1 MSSVVAVPA
10 SYAQERF
17 WFLEQLAGGPPPHTM
32 HLALELTG
40 PLDVPAFHAAL
51 QRVVARHESLR
62 TTLRPVGGRPRQVI
76 ADELAVALPVID
88 IGPGE
93 VEAHAAEHARRAF
106 DGPLVRSEMLRIAP
120 DRHVWLLAVHHAIC
134 DGWSV
139 GVLLDEL
146 SAAYRGAELPP
157 LQLQYA
163 DHALWQRALVE
174 RGELDRGIAY
184 WAQSLAGAPPLLELP
199 VDRRRPS
206 VRGYQGALLAV
217 DPPPA
222 ALSRLARELRATPY
236 TAMLA
241 AFALLL
247 HRVSGAEDL
256 VIGTTHAGRDRPETE
271 ALIGCFANTLP
282 LRVQV
287 RPREG
292 FRDLLARARETV
304 LAAHEHASVPFDR
317 IVHAVNPTRTPG
329 HNPLFQVM
337 LDAEPLSSGRLHLD
351 GIEIT
356 PLTVLDRRVSLFDLS
371 LTVTGDAHL
380 LAEYSTELFETPTA
394 TSLLACLRPLL
405 SAAVTHPT
413 RPITELPL
421 LDTHD
426 RARILATPP
435 SVPRP
440 TPEPC
445 TTSALQPT
453 PDQKMSGGSPL
464 TPESRMPSVLR
475 ASPEPC
481 TPSAPWFTPELR
493 GPGDPR
499 PAPELRTRNALRS
512 APQPHTPSASPLTP
526 EPRTSSAPRLALEPP
541 TPSPVAVMSGSERLT
556 YAELC
561 LAADRLAGQLGQRGV
576 GPGSLVAVCCDRSPE
591 AIIAIQGV
599 LRAGAAYLAI
609 EPDQPAER
617 IADLLG
623 HAAPAAVLTTARYA
637 TAQHATG
644 LPPDALVVTLAETS
658 HQVSSAENALVVAL
672 TETGAPGEPAQAWP
686 EAGPDDLAY
695 VMFTSGSTGRPKG
708 VEVTRGGL
716 EAYVAADLVAY
727 GLNSEDRVLQFGSLG
742 FDLSAEE
749 IFPCLAAGAA
759 LVLRSDDML
768 DSPQTFL
775 ETVARLG
782 VTVAH
787 LPTSYLNLLCAA
799 IAEDGAPVP
808 ESLRLVVIGSEP
820 ADPAQLARWRQVAPS
835 VRLAHA
841 YGVTE
846 ASMVSAI
853 AHLDASTDR
862 ARVTIGRAIPGT
874 EIHLLDGELEPVPD
888 GVPGEIHIG
897 GLGLARGYLRAPGAT
912 ADRFI
917 PHPFATGRR
926 LYRTGDIGR
935 RFADGSLE
943 FVRRADNQI
952 SLRGYRIEPAE
963 PESVLRRHRSVR
975 DAAVTVRAGNLVA
988 YLVPSEEGETSA
1000 RAIRVHAAR
1009 LLPGHLVPAAYV
1021 WLPSLPRTGSG
1032 KIDTQALPDPV
1043 PARADRAE
1051 LSGETQHALAEIWCE
1066 VLGVAEVGPD
1076 DDFFD
1081 LGGHSLLAAQVAA
1094 RMRRRLGVSAGVRLI
1109 FQHPR
1114 LADVADAVDRATA
1127 SPGPEIATATRL
1139 RASRALAA
1147 AVGDTPELA
1156 ELLRGLGGDPR

>member
-1 MSSVVAVPA
+1 MNSVVAVPA

-32 HLALELTG
+32 HLALEFSG
-40 PLDVPAFHAAL
+40 SLDVPAFRAAL

-62 TTLRPVGGRPRQVI
+62 TTLRPVGGRPHQVI
-76 ADELAVALPVID
+76 ADELVVALPVID
-88 IGPGE
+88 IAPGQ

-106 DGPLVRSEMLRIAP
+106 DGPLLRSEMLRIAP

-146 SAAYRGAELPP
+146 SAAYRGVELPP
-157 LQLQYA
+157 IQLQYA

-184 WAQSLAGAPPLLELP
+184 WAESLAGAPPLLELP

-222 ALSRLARELRATPY
+222 ALAVLARELRATPY

-292 FRDLLARARETV
+292 FRDLLARVRETV

-351 GIEIT
+351 GVEIT
-356 PLTVLDRRVSLFDLS
+356 PLTVLDRRISLFDLS
-371 LTVTGDAHL
+371 LTVTGDNHL

-405 SAAVTHPT
+405 SAAVTHPN

-421 LDTHD
+421 LNAHD
-426 RARILATPP
+426 RAKTLATPP
-435 SVPRP
+435 PSAPQS
-440 TPEPC
+440 TPEPRS
-445 TTSALQPT
+445 TSALGLT
-453 PDQKMSGGSPL
+453 PELGASGASPL
-464 TPESRMPSVLR
+464 TC
-475 ASPEPC
+475 EPG
-481 TPSAPWFTPELR
+481 TT
-493 GPGDPR
+493 
-499 PAPELRTRNALRS
+499 S
-512 APQPHTPSASPLTP
+512 APQPAFEPPTSGAFRLTPEPRTSSVPRFTPEPRTSSASPLAP
-526 EPRTSSAPRLALEPP
+526 EPRTSSAPRPDPELS
-541 TPSPVAVMSGSERLT
+541 TPSPVAVMSASGPERLT
-556 YAELC
+556 YAELG
-561 LAADRLAGQLGQRGV
+561 LAADRLARQLGQRGV
-576 GPGSLVAVCCDRSPE
+576 GAGSLVAVCCDRSPE

-609 EPDQPAER
+609 ELDQPAER

-623 HAAPAAVLTTARYA
+623 HAAPAAVLTTARQA
-637 TAQHATG
+637 IAQHATG
-644 LPPDALVVTLAETS
+644 LPPDALVVALAETS
-658 HQVSSAENALVVAL
+658 HQVRNSGTAAENALVVTP
-672 TETGAPGEPAQAWP
+672 TETWAPGEAAQVWS
-686 EAGPDDLAY
+686 EVGPDDLAY

-768 DSPQTFL
+768 DSPQIFL

-808 ESLRLVVIGSEP
+808 ELLRLVVIGSEP

-853 AHLDASTDR
+853 AHLDASADR

-874 EIHLLDGELEPVPD
+874 EIHLLDRELEPVPD

-963 PESVLRRHRSVR
+963 PESILRRHRSVR
-975 DAAVTVRAGNLVA
+975 DAAVTVRGGNLVA
-988 YLVPSEEGETSA
+988 YLVPSEDGEISA
-1000 RAIRVHAAR
+1000 REIRAHAAR

-1021 WLPSLPRTGSG
+1021 WLPALPRTGSG
-1032 KIDTQALPDPV
+1032 KIDPHALPDPV

-1051 LSGETQHALAEIWCE
+1051 LSGQTQHALAEIWCE

-1076 DDFFD
+1076 DDFFE
-1081 LGGHSLLAAQVAA
+1081 LGGHSLLAAQAAA
-1094 RMRRRLGVSAGVRLI
+1094 RMRRRLGVGAGVRLI

-1139 RASRALAA
+1139 RAGRALAA